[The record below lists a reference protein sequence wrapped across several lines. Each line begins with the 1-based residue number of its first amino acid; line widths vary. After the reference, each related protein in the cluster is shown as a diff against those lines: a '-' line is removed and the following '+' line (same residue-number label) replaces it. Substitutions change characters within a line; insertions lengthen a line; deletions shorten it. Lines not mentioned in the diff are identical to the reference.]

1 MKVTSSY
8 AVEIKKQ
15 KTFDDTIKL
24 YREAVSFLI
33 NCLNNEWTYIQTIGK
48 AKEQLTLPKSLS
60 TQQRITRQN
69 MISMPNFISFPVT
82 YAELLFKRHSAL

>member
-15 KTFDDTIKL
+15 KTFDDTINL

-33 NCLNNEWTYIQTIGK
+33 NCLNNEWPYIQAT
-48 AKEQLTLPKSLS
+48 
-60 TQQRITRQN
+60 TRT
-69 MISMPNFISFPVT
+69 FVWD
-82 YAELLFKRHSAL
+82 AEHGMTSSAT